1 MNPEKA
7 IPISDPHFA
16 AFAALKKFPPK
27 IENRNGRV
35 NFLFP
40 AEDEF
45 FSLVQ
50 RFYDNEAVPVADF
63 VAALKRIKSMMWA
76 AKEGDRD
83 DFDPSS
89 GPHL

>member
-1 MNPEKA
+1 MESEKF
-7 IPISDPHFA
+7 IPTSDPNFA
-16 AFAALKKFPPK
+16 AFAALNNLPPK

-45 FSLVQ
+45 FRLVQ
-50 RFYDNEAVPVADF
+50 RFYDNETVPVADF

-76 AKEGDRD
+76 AKEG
-83 DFDPSS
+83 
-89 GPHL
+89 GKNV